1 MDRLEEKTGRDRPRY
16 LAGSLAVLATFAL
29 GAGIGA
35 VLHLSGPLPASRAAE
50 AAAPV
55 VIVPVAAAPAPPDF
69 SPPLPAALLPAA
81 DAPPALPEAGGNDP
95 VPDPPEGGGL
105 LPAGAEAV
113 EQENFS
119 PGLPAGDDAAQARGT
134 GLLDLI
140 AGPAVAEEP
149 DRNFRDVLAAAAAA
163 VAEIEASE
171 AAARR
176 QTALLAFPPPA
187 PPPALEEPQAPSL
200 AMEDAEDAFPLPPLL
215 PADEVSGSSEPGY
228 LLDQLPAGLSDAVPA
243 DIRKTQFVEAILPLV
258 LRVNEEIREERRRV
272 QEIASR
278 DAAGLPAGY
287 RDSAWIA
294 RLAERYRL
302 PGALA
307 QGRVDFAAL
316 LERVDVV
323 PPSLALAQAAEESG
337 WGTSRLARTRN
348 ALFGQTLGRDGGP
361 DGAARFRSFARLVDS
376 IRAYIHNLNS
386 HAAYEGLRA
395 RRAAQRRAGRSPDGL
410 ALAAGLQAYSERGS
424 DYVSSVREIIRGN
437 LFHRHDLVHPAGDGS
452 RPLLVPANQIIDLP

>member
-16 LAGSLAVLATFAL
+16 LTGSLAVLATFAL

-35 VLHLSGPLPASRAAE
+35 VLHLSGPPPANRAAE
-50 AAAPV
+50 AAPPV
-55 VIVPVAAAPAPPDF
+55 VIVPVAAAPAPPAL
-69 SPPLPAALLPAA
+69 SPPLPAAPPPAPLPA
-81 DAPPALPEAGGNDP
+81 PLPALPEAEGDAP
-95 VPDPPEGGGL
+95 VPDPPED
-105 LPAGAEAV
+105 AGT
-113 EQENFS
+113 
-119 PGLPAGDDAAQARGT
+119 QARGT

-149 DRNFRDVLAAAAAA
+149 DRSFRDVLAAAAAA

-176 QTALLAFPPPA
+176 RTALLAFPPPA
-187 PPPALEEPQAPSL
+187 PPPVPEEPQASLPAASSL
-200 AMEDAEDAFPLPPLL
+200 AVEDAEDVFPLPPLL
-215 PADEVSGSSEPGY
+215 PADEVSGSPEPGY

-243 DIRKTQFVEAILPLV
+243 DIRKAQFVEAILPLV

-278 DAAGLPAGY
+278 AAAGMPAGY

-302 PGALA
+302 PGAVA

-386 HAAYEGLRA
+386 HPAYEGLRT

-424 DYVSSVREIIRGN
+424 DYVSTVREIIRGN
-437 LFHRHDLVHPAGDGS
+437 LLHRHDLAHPAGGAGS
-452 RPLLVPANQIIDLP
+452 RPFLIPALARE